1 MVFEDRMLEKLL
13 KLLKAINLQTKG
25 GHQTLSIKQDTHT
38 HTHTHTLLMSTYI
51 FYKYTL
57 YICVYI
63 NICVYS
69 RYIP

>member
-38 HTHTHTLLMSTYI
+38 HTHTHTHSAHFGI
-51 FYKYTL
+51 SCKQ
-57 YICVYI
+57 C
-63 NICVYS
+63 
-69 RYIP
+69 